1 MDHKEGTSS
10 LIGVGI
16 AVLANT
22 LISAGLNV
30 ERLAHI
36 KRSHTTSKPKQPRG
50 SSSERTPLIAVGDPS
65 RSSSSSS
72 TKKNKIPPPR
82 PPNYS
87 RTASHTSSSSNRR
100 RSPSHGSTA
109 SSSKRSSSSTTTAPR
124 TDKGFLKSPLWLL
137 GFSLVNLGEIGN
149 FLAYGFAPTSLVAP
163 LGMTALVANVGL
175 APLIVGESFRK
186 KDLLGIAI
194 CLLGGVTVVYAS
206 RSNDEK
212 ITPIELIQQMKQ
224 PLFLIYSI
232 TSLVLIVIMFC
243 LSQISKFGDRFVL
256 IDLSLCAFVGAFT
269 VLSTKA
275 LSSFLNTLGLGMFR
289 EPITYPLL
297 LILLITAFTQ
307 VNFIN
312 KSLQRFESRI
322 VIPTQYMT
330 FSLWSVFGSAI
341 LYRDFKGI
349 QGEKLL
355 NFGFGCLVSA
365 TGVYYLTRG
374 DDNNNSSSSED
385 QSLGTGEGEGKKGN
399 QSQNTNTTESN
410 LPRLSSS
417 SSHSQA
423 PPIPLNVS
431 SSSSSPSTSTSNPSS
446 LQALN
451 LQIPKSPQK
460 QQQQQPS
467 ISISISPTT
476 RIILPSHSQHST
488 SLPTSTLN
496 PVVRPKMLGG
506 VGGGNGR
513 TRTLSIGKYRF
524 ANGGL
529 LLVATSPSPSNRN
542 QESSSSSSSS
552 SDQEDEDEDED
563 EEARETVERENQ
575 TERNDKDQRRR
586 IIEDSV

>member
-36 KRSHTTSKPKQPRG
+36 RRSHTNSTGNEKKSSTR
-50 SSSERTPLIAVGDPS
+50 SNSSERSPLIIVDPTS
-65 RSSSSSS
+65 TSSCSKNNKISPPRTFPNYSRSLSEPIDSVQLSVSAPPTTPSAPRRTPSHVSNRSTSQSSTKSKSKSKKRSSSSS
-72 TKKNKIPPPR
+72 
-82 PPNYS
+82 
-87 RTASHTSSSSNRR
+87 
-100 RSPSHGSTA
+100 
-109 SSSKRSSSSTTTAPR
+109 PR

-175 APLIVGESFRK
+175 APLIVGERFRK
-186 KDLLGIAI
+186 KDLVGIGI

-212 ITPIELIQQMKQ
+212 ITPSQLLQALKQ
-224 PLFLIYSI
+224 PLFLTYSL
-232 TSLVLIVIMFC
+232 TSLVLIGLMFG

-341 LYRDFKGI
+341 LYGDFKGMD
-349 QGEKLL
+349 GEKLL

-365 TGVYYLTRG
+365 GGVYYLTR
-374 DDNNNSSSSED
+374 DDNSSDQPSEEEDNND
-385 QSLGTGEGEGKKGN
+385 KKKKK
-399 QSQNTNTTESN
+399 QTKPQNSESN
-410 LPRLSSS
+410 F
-417 SSHSQA
+417 Q
-423 PPIPLNVS
+423 S
-431 SSSSSPSTSTSNPSS
+431 SSSSSSQTPLVVNVDSTSSSSTSIPSPS
-446 LQALN
+446 LDLITSSRPHPHHNQN
-451 LQIPKSPQK
+451 H
-460 QQQQQPS
+460 
-467 ISISISPTT
+467 SISISPTT
-476 RIILPSHSQHST
+476 RIILPSHPNSQPS
-488 SLPTSTLN
+488 SLPSSSTAALGL
-496 PVVRPKMLGG
+496 RPGI
-506 VGGGNGR
+506 GNR

-529 LLVATSPSPSNRN
+529 LLVASTPPPSTTNN
-542 QESSSSSSSS
+542 KKG
-552 SDQEDEDEDED
+552 SDSDEEEEEEGVEEAEGEEDEGEGEDEGD
-563 EEARETVERENQ
+563 EIMSG
-575 TERNDKDQRRR
+575 ERNP
-586 IIEDSV
+586 EDSV